1 MRYKPTI
8 CKLFPR
14 QASDPRYADPNPET
28 TSEWHLAVADS
39 AVMIRVAF
47 VGKGGAG
54 KSTIAGTFARLLAR
68 RGEPVLALDSDPM
81 PGMPYSLGVAVDDHP
96 IPEDVVVAG
105 GEGRPRWVL
114 RPGLDAAAM
123 VKRYAAQCPDGV
135 RYLQFGNLWGP
146 VVRLQQAQFAWSQ
159 VVAELDAEQWHLIGD
174 LPGGTRQAMFGWAKY
189 ADTVCLV
196 VEPTVKSLHTAAR
209 LVTLTQAKW
218 GPSRLV
224 VIVNKAQDSADVNR
238 VAERLAVT
246 PTAVV
251 PQDPAV
257 IQADR
262 RGLAPLDASPDGAFA
277 QSVEVLVEQIAAL
290 YSQSPRLGTK
300 TSSRSAAG

>member
-1 MRYKPTI
+1 M
-8 CKLFPR
+8 
-14 QASDPRYADPNPET
+14 AD
-28 TSEWHLAVADS
+28 LAP
-39 AVMIRVAF
+39 MIRIAF

-54 KSTIAGTFARLLAR
+54 KSTVAGTFARLLAR

-123 VKRYAAQCPDGV
+123 VDRYAAQCPDGV

-159 VVAELDAEQWHLIGD
+159 VVAELDTQQWHLVGD

-209 LVTLTQAKW
+209 LASLPRAQW
-218 GPSRLV
+218 GPRSLIV
-224 VIVNKAQDSADVNR
+224 VVNKARDAADADR
-238 VAERLAVT
+238 VAARLGVEPSAVA
-246 PTAVV
+246 PH
-251 PQDPAV
+251 DPAV
-257 IQADR
+257 LRGDR
-262 RGLAPLDASPDGAFA
+262 RGAAPLDTAPDGPFA
-277 QSVEVLVEQIAAL
+277 QAVSVLVDRVVSL
-290 YSQSPRLGTK
+290 YSQPKETAQPEE
-300 TSSRSAAG
+300 SAQSGEAAQREEAAR